1 MCGCLSTIIMGIV
14 IVIVMGLTAV
24 FNGGAS
30 VKNEIIKGYDSVIQM
45 FSEKGISKDKEL
57 TGKREYGIDSYVGTY
72 KAEYNKETKKEVIFG
87 GTALHR
93 QNGEHIGLN
102 IKLEK
107 TNGNIEVK
115 VKLGEKE
122 IALIEDTGEYSDNI
136 YIDGQSYYLVIEL
149 ENFVGNIEIEAK

>member
-1 MCGCLSTIIMGIV
+1 MIQLYKCFQKK
-14 IVIVMGLTAV
+14 V
-24 FNGGAS
+24 FQ
-30 VKNEIIKGYDSVIQM
+30 KI
-45 FSEKGISKDKEL
+45 

-72 KAEYNKETKKEVIFG
+72 KAEYNKETKKEIIFG

-93 QNGEHIGLN
+93 QNGEHIRLN

-107 TNGNIEVK
+107 TSGNIEVK
-115 VKLGEKE
+115 AKLGEKE
-122 IALIEDTGEYSDNI
+122 ISLIEDTGEYSDNI